1 MTNFDLLHPYERIDM
16 QKVNPQSVSQ
26 QKQRKKI
33 IFLKKICLRRRRYK
47 KWSKTPP
54 KPKFS
59 SPSSEKSNLA
69 ENAIQDVKRMATADK
84 IPETNAELRENLLK
98 SWENYGFDSFNK
110 HVDTYDHRTKAVIE
124 LKGFPSKY

>member
-1 MTNFDLLHPYERIDM
+1 
-16 QKVNPQSVSQ
+16 
-26 QKQRKKI
+26 
-33 IFLKKICLRRRRYK
+33 
-47 KWSKTPP
+47 
-54 KPKFS
+54 
-59 SPSSEKSNLA
+59 
-69 ENAIQDVKRMATADK
+69 MATADK